1 MRPIHP
7 RTARASRLLTV
18 MALSLLA
25 VPLAAAEIPA
35 HPDKLTYPKV
45 TFNPPSAKDH
55 RTVLSSGV
63 VVYLAENRELPLV
76 NLSLVFRGGS
86 YLDPAGKEGLAE
98 LSGYLLSRSGTKTRT
113 PEQMEERLALLAAQL
128 GSTWGEERGP
138 MGGGPPAGGTDR
150 GMVTLN
156 LLSKDLDEGLA
167 ILREVLT
174 EPRFADERIK
184 LRKDQLL
191 SEMKQRNDDSA
202 AIEARERGFLAYG
215 DGFWANRY
223 PMKASLEGI
232 TRDDLVAFQKRTV
245 HPRNVFVAVSGNF
258 DRAAMLKKLE
268 ALFASWPYPGETS
281 PPVPKPDHKMT
292 PGTFLVDKDVNQ
304 GRVSILLPG
313 ISRED
318 PDFYAAQVM
327 NDVLG
332 GGGFTSR
339 ITNRVRSDE
348 GLAYSA
354 GSALVGGVWYPGT
367 WRAAFQSKVR
377 TAAYASE
384 IVLQE
389 MTKVRDQGVT
399 DDEMKTA
406 KASLVDTFP
415 RRFATKA
422 QVVSALLDE
431 EFTGRYKTNPAYLS
445 NYRANVDKVSAAD
458 VKRVAGRLIT
468 PDKVT
473 LLVVGKKADLLN
485 PDPKHPVKFADLT
498 GGKLTDL
505 PLRDP
510 MTMKPLSGGSK

>member
-1 MRPIHP
+1 MKDAAMMTPLRV
-7 RTARASRLLTV
+7 ALLV
-18 MALSLLA
+18 ALLLPA
-25 VPLAAAEIPA
+25 AALVAAEIPA
-35 HPDKLTYPKV
+35 HPDKLAYPKL
-45 TFNPPSAKDH
+45 TFTPPSAKDH
-55 RTVLSSGV
+55 RAVLPSGV

-76 NLSLVFRGGS
+76 NLSLVFRGGT

-98 LSGYLLSRSGTKTRT
+98 LAGYLLSRSGTKTRT
-113 PEQMEERLALLAAQL
+113 PEQIEERLALLAAQL

-138 MGGGPPAGGTDR
+138 MGSGPAGASDR
-150 GMVTLN
+150 GTVTLN
-156 LLSKDLDEGLA
+156 LLSKDLDEGLG

-174 EPRFADERIK
+174 EPRFAEERVT
-184 LRKDQLL
+184 LRKGQLL
-191 SEMKQRNDDSA
+191 SEMKQRNDDSS
-202 AIEARERGFLAYG
+202 AIEARERGFLAFG
-215 DGFWANRY
+215 ESSWTNRY
-223 PMKASLEGI
+223 PTKASLEAI
-232 TRDDLVAFQKRTV
+232 TRDDLIAFQRRTV
-245 HPRNVFVAVSGNF
+245 HPRSVLVAVSGDF
-258 DRAAMLKKLE
+258 DRATMLKKLE
-268 ALFASWPYPGETS
+268 VLFASWPYPGEAS
-281 PPVPKPDHKMT
+281 LPVPKPDHKMAS
-292 PGTFLVDKDVNQ
+292 GTFLVDKDVNQ

-313 ISRED
+313 ILRDD
-318 PDFYAAQVM
+318 PDVYSALVM

-354 GSALVGGVWYPGT
+354 GSAIVGGVWYPGI

-389 MTKVRDQGVT
+389 MQKMRDQGVT
-399 DDEMKTA
+399 DDELKTA

-422 QVVSALLDE
+422 QVASALLDE
-431 EFTGRYKTNPAYLS
+431 EFTGRYRTNPAYYA
-445 NYRANVDKVSAAD
+445 NYRANIEKVAAVD

-498 GGKLTDL
+498 GGKLTEL

>member
-1 MRPIHP
+1 MKN
-7 RTARASRLLTV
+7 AA
-18 MALSLLA
+18 MKASLLPLLFPVA
-25 VPLAAAEIPA
+25 LAAAEIPA
-35 HPDKLTYPKV
+35 HPDKLTYPKM
-45 TFNPPSAKDH
+45 TFTPPAAKDH
-55 RTVLSSGV
+55 RAVLSSGV

-76 NLSLVFRGGS
+76 SLSLVFKGGT

-150 GMVTLN
+150 GTVTLS

-184 LRKDQLL
+184 LKKDQLL
-191 SEMKQRNDDSA
+191 SEMKQRNDESA
-202 AIEARERGFLAYG
+202 AIEARERGILAWG
-215 DGFWANRY
+215 EGFWTNRWAT
-223 PMKASLEGI
+223 KASLEGI

-245 HPRNVFVAVSGNF
+245 HPQNVLVAASGDF
-258 DRAAMLKKLE
+258 DKKAMLKKLE
-268 ALFASWPYPGETS
+268 ALFASWPYPGEAS
-281 PPVPKPDHKMT
+281 AGVPKPGHRMT

-313 ISRED
+313 ISRDD

-354 GSALVGGVWYPGT
+354 GSALVGGVWYPGL

-389 MTKVRDQGVT
+389 MRKVRDEGVT
-399 DDEMKTA
+399 DDELKTA
-406 KASLVDTFP
+406 KASIVDTFP

-431 EFTGRYKTNPAYLS
+431 EFTGRFRTNPAWYA
-445 NYRANVDKVSAAD
+445 NYRANVEKVSAAD
-458 VKRVAGRLIT
+458 VKKAAARLIS
-468 PDKVT
+468 PEAVT

-498 GGKLTDL
+498 GGKLTEL

-510 MTMKPLSGGSK
+510 MTMKPLPGGSK